1 MFIIVQCDLCTV
13 KWHEMARKP
22 DPSPYCLSFFF
33 FSQSFFRG
41 SLFFVLCHFIWVIGV
56 PFWEDA
62 RKILVRF
69 LRPFF
74 LPLSSLPSELLNPDK
89 EKKRE
94 GSLACHS
101 WEMSAHW
108 ERVERAAVWS
118 QEGVRGLFYD
128 QDEFIFIKQMYRGP
142 ARLHNIFMAIR
153 SPFLLLICLSKWVL
167 LNSVGVFQLD
177 KRQFM
182 SPAASMLH

>member
-1 MFIIVQCDLCTV
+1 MLSKMTGNG
-13 KWHEMARKP
+13 KEAR
-22 DPSPYCLSFFF
+22 SLSLLSLLFFCFFF
-33 FSQSFFRG
+33 FYPFSMDLCF
-41 SLFFVLCHFIWVIGV
+41 LFYFTVIWVIGV

-74 LPLSSLPSELLNPDK
+74 LPLSSLPPELLNPDK

-108 ERVERAAVWS
+108 MRMERAAVWS
-118 QEGVRGLFYD
+118 QEGVRGLSYD

-142 ARLHNIFMAIR
+142 ARLHNISTAIR
-153 SPFLLLICLSKWVL
+153 SPFLLLICLSKWAL

-182 SPAASMLH
+182 SPAASTLH

>member
-13 KWHEMARKP
+13 KWHEKARKP
-22 DPSPYCLSFFF
+22 DLSPYHLSFFKKS
-33 FSQSFFRG
+33 FSHG
-41 SLFFVLCHFIWVIGV
+41 SLFLVLFHFYLGHWSTILGRC
-56 PFWEDA
+56 

-69 LRPFF
+69 LRPFL
-74 LPLSSLPSELLNPDK
+74 LPLSSLSPELLNPDK

-108 ERVERAAVWS
+108 KWMEHAAVWS

-128 QDEFIFIKQMYRGP
+128 QDEFIFIKQMYRGL
-142 ARLHNIFMAIR
+142 ARLHNISTAIR